1 MVPDS
6 TVFVKSRAGVEEVKG
21 RKLKL
26 SPKLR
31 TLLILIDGSKPV
43 GVLNAESAALGAPP
57 DALEQLERQGLIERV
72 GAAPLPNP
80 QERRAVVRGPSA
92 DPARLDPVARF
103 RAAQKLMN
111 ETVVNALG
119 LKAFFFTLKLE
130 KCSNV
135 EDLRGLLG
143 DYRSAL
149 AKASGDAE
157 AEVLSRRVR
166 ELLG

>member
-26 SPKLR
+26 APKLR
-31 TLLILIDGSKPV
+31 TLLILIDGTKPV
-43 GVLNAESAALGAPP
+43 VILNAEAAALGAPA
-57 DALEQLERQGLIERV
+57 DALDQLERQGLIERV
-72 GAAPLPNP
+72 GAAPAANP
-80 QERRAVVRGPSA
+80 EERRTIVRGPSA
-92 DPARLDPVARF
+92 DPTRLDPAGRL
-103 RAAQKLMN
+103 RAARQLMN

-130 KCSNV
+130 KCSTV
-135 EDLRGLLG
+135 DDLRALLD
-143 DYRSAL
+143 DYRAAL

-157 AEVLSRRVR
+157 AQVLSRRVR